1 MVGLCKL
8 ASDHLIALAIQG
20 KRDGKKRAEGQG
32 LKFTETSALEKQD
45 EDEAKM
51 IEKDLWNPD
60 IEPGVSSIKESN
72 RDTRAIRENSDK
84 SLNEKQ
90 VVRNIVTLDC

>member
-51 IEKDLWNPD
+51 IEKDL
-60 IEPGVSSIKESN
+60 
-72 RDTRAIRENSDK
+72 
-84 SLNEKQ
+84 
-90 VVRNIVTLDC
+90 